1 MSLQARHM
9 IILAA
14 LILGSGCTSEID
26 YDDELGLEGS
36 SSTDY
41 ELVIIDGGQQASQA
55 PHSSAV
61 DEDAPTEPEDNG
73 QSQLIVYDDKGEF
86 TVQVG
91 LFDASRKANERVKEL
106 SALGYPAYVIAVPT
120 GGSFRVRIGYFESRD
135 MAQRFGRIFKED
147 SGAEFWIDRRSN
159 EMF

>member
-1 MSLQARHM
+1 MSLQARQASFV
-9 IILAA
+9 AA
-14 LILGSGCTSEID
+14 VVLGCGCSSEID

-41 ELVIIDGGQQASQA
+41 ELVVIGEGERAPQA
-55 PHSSAV
+55 PDNGSV
-61 DEDAPTEPEDNG
+61 DEDVPTEPDNG

-91 LFDASRKANERVKEL
+91 LFDTARKASERVKEL

-135 MAQRFGRIFKED
+135 MAQRFGEIFKED
-147 SGAEFWIDRRSN
+147 SGVDFWIDRRSN